1 MRKNIS
7 SGTEWEDLVGYSRA
21 VRIGNTIEVA
31 GTVAT
36 EEGNIIAKGDAYAQT
51 KFILDKIS
59 SVLKEAGARMEDVT
73 RTRIYVTNISRWR
86 EIGRAHGEAF
96 GNIRPATT
104 MVEVKAL
111 INAEYLVE
119 IEATAIIPNN

>member
-7 SGTEWEDLVGYSRA
+7 SGTQWEDLVGYSRA
-21 VRIGNTIEVA
+21 VRVGNRVEVS

-36 EEGNIIAKGDAYAQT
+36 ENGEVVGKGDAYKQT
-51 KFILDKIS
+51 KYILNKIS
-59 SVLKEAGARMEDVT
+59 TVLKEAGSCMEDVT
-73 RTRIYVTNISRWR
+73 RTRIYVTKISKWR

-96 GNIRPATT
+96 GKIRPATT

-111 INAEYLVE
+111 IHADYLVE
-119 IEATAIIPNN
+119 IEATAIID